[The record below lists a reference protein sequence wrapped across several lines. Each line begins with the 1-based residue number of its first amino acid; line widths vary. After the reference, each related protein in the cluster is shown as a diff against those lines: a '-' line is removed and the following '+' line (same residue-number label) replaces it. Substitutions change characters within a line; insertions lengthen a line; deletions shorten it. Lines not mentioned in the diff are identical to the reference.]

1 MADRWPLSVRLCLAY
16 NRLFGFRLRRQS
28 YSGWHAPLFDIE
40 SQLRYSEW
48 RQSATADSVAHL
60 QPIDLKD
67 RVVLDFGVGRGGP
80 AVWMAEQGAKRV
92 IGVDIDDFFL
102 NVSEKYVE
110 RVDPKREM
118 PIEIAKC
125 EPTRLPLDDGSI
137 DSILCLRTFERVSD
151 PAAVLR
157 EWDRVLAPGGKAWL
171 SFGPLWYHP
180 HGIHL
185 WEIFPGPWLTLLFSE
200 RAVVTSRHILK
211 GETDRIPTQNTYD
224 DLSFNRM
231 TVSAFHR
238 FVRESPFEIERL
250 TVHMAWGL
258 NPLRKVPGLRELF
271 ASQIDCVLARP

>member
-110 RVDPKREM
+110 RVDPKRDM

-125 EPTRLPLDDGSI
+125 EPTRS
-137 DSILCLRTFERVSD
+137 T
-151 PAAVLR
+151 
-157 EWDRVLAPGGKAWL
+157 
-171 SFGPLWYHP
+171 
-180 HGIHL
+180 
-185 WEIFPGPWLTLLFSE
+185 
-200 RAVVTSRHILK
+200 
-211 GETDRIPTQNTYD
+211 
-224 DLSFNRM
+224 
-231 TVSAFHR
+231 R
-238 FVRESPFEIERL
+238 FVSRSANARVRCSTETRSENRRSRSTRSCPS
-250 TVHMAWGL
+250 
-258 NPLRKVPGLRELF
+258 LR
-271 ASQIDCVLARP
+271 